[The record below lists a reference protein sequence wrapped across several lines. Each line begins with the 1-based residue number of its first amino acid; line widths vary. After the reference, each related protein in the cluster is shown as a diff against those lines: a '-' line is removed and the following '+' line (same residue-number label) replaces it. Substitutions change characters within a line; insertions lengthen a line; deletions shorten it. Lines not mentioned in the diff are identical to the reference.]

1 MDDMEADLLG
11 MSKPS
16 SGLGKAATKGPGK
29 FSTSEGA
36 VKTSGKMPA
45 PEKGKKEILLLFPQ
59 PDCEQAWG
67 VCIPNSFTWSL
78 VLHGRRARGVVIKVY
93 HFPACPALLKA
104 LLPFPACKA
113 APPERFPLHR
123 GA

>member
-1 MDDMEADLLG
+1 MEADLLG

-29 FSTSEGA
+29 CNTSEGA

-45 PEKGKKEILLLFPQ
+45 PEKGKKEILLLFLQ
-59 PDCEQAWG
+59 PDCEQVWRI
-67 VCIPNSFTWSL
+67 CIPNSFSWSL
-78 VLHGRRARGVVIKVY
+78 VLHARRARGVTIKI
-93 HFPACPALLKA
+93 HQFPVCPALLKA